1 MSKLFYV
8 GAPPLHAL
16 LDQATCEAFRNAGRR
31 ESCAAGAILYER
43 GDRSG
48 AMIVIEDGEVEV
60 GNFDLSGRFLPTS
73 RMGPGHCFGEGA
85 MLSGLPRTFSARAVT
100 AATVVYI
107 LEAEYRAVI
116 AEYPAIAEAV
126 TRIMAQRFQ
135 LLLEFVDDL
144 RTQPFNVQVAKAL
157 LTVSGIHEVEA
168 AIAVGPEELAVMLG
182 ASSVAVTQALGRLER
197 ERLVLRTPDGV
208 IVQDREVLAEWIRR
222 RTSRNPVLAPEANTP
237 VPGFAAR
244 RASPRA
250 G

>member
-16 LDQATCEAFRNAGRR
+16 LDEATCAALRKAGRQER
-31 ESCAAGAILYER
+31 HAAGTVLYER
-43 GDRSG
+43 GDQNG
-48 AMIVIEDGEVEV
+48 AMVVIEEGEVEV
-60 GNFDLSGRFLPTS
+60 GNFDLSGQFLPTS

-100 AATVVYI
+100 AVAVAYI
-107 LEAEYRAVI
+107 DESEYRGVV
-116 AEYPAIAEAV
+116 AEFPAIAEAV

-157 LTVSGIHEVEA
+157 LTVSGIHEVES

-208 IVQDREVLAEWIRR
+208 LVQDRNMLAEWIRR
-222 RTSRNPVLAPEANTP
+222 RTSRNPVLAPEATAP
-237 VPGFAAR
+237 APGFAAR
-244 RASPRA
+244 RAMPRA